1 MSRPMTKYRCPEEEV
16 NKHLSFL
23 HFRLIKY
30 STAFGS
36 PDVMWEPDVYRLER
50 ATLQLQHGVPKGV
63 NLQKKLPGSD
73 TYFLRS
79 TYP

>member
-50 ATLQLQHGVPKGV
+50 ATLQLQYRRICTVYPKEKR
-63 NLQKKLPGSD
+63 LKKARKTLLSQ
-73 TYFLRS
+73 R
-79 TYP
+79 